1 MDGILEKFCEEASS
15 RPERKLYNFLDC
27 STEPFVDHLVT
38 SREAWQRAS
47 NIAAELLAKGA
58 KKGDRA
64 IILSLQDEGTVYAV
78 WGCMMIGVVFTLIPP
93 PLDKSKLNRFVAVL
107 KSCGPKFLISNA
119 ALEQTSENNPSAALL
134 RQAFF
139 QVVTLKRIYTDRVK
153 PYDGPSLLCR
163 HEADDL
169 IYLQYTSG
177 STSAPKGVMVT
188 YKNLMACIKLCME
201 IFDFKT
207 THQSLVSWVPFYHNI
222 GLVVSIFMPAFAD
235 KAVAHHVPTLQF
247 LEKPLIWIK
256 ALSHYQATI
265 TAAPNSAYELCT
277 RLLTPTEAQQ
287 YDLSHMERLING
299 SETVN
304 PHTVDAF
311 CELFHLSPDA
321 FAPGYGLSE
330 CVCVAA
336 LSSRDYRCVSVS
348 LEDYHHGVLSP
359 CEDGEKKI
367 VSVGR
372 PAADMKIVA
381 VHADMTP
388 CQEGEIGEI
397 CLQGS
402 NVCAGYWNDP
412 KESQAFAAVIPGY
425 AGSFYRTGD
434 MGAMYQG
441 QLYLTGRIKEMIIIG
456 GKNIF
461 PSDTIIQLHE
471 EGFELPVSSMAVF
484 SVERRGKE
492 QPVFCAE
499 CSQDADFAHLAAQ
512 VNHIISAAFGFSFK
526 DVVFVREGTLPRTD
540 NRKIKTLETKNSYL
554 NDRLQVLFSTHRHGE
569 EKSAAPVS
577 QNKISISPYAS
588 PEEIRPVIQNLFA
601 SLLPGVDFGC
611 DDSFLEL
618 GGDSLGMM
626 ELISNLEGEL
636 GVTIDLREIA
646 ASPTVAG
653 ISQYLSD
660 LLNGRSDNYQTDL
673 RAECVLEPEIV
684 PQSGYTHRPEDCRSI
699 LVTGATGFLGAY
711 LVRELIHRHPSKEFT
726 VYCHGRGATA
736 AAVMNRIEQNMR
748 RFHCW
753 EDSFREH
760 LVPVPGDL
768 GQPQLG
774 IAHELY
780 QELAG
785 SVDMVIHNGAVL
797 NFILPYRQLKK
808 VNVTGT
814 AEALRFACT
823 GRAKYL
829 HYISSYSVYDNPS
842 CFGRRV
848 SEDDPLENP
857 EGYFLG
863 YSETKWVAEKLVG
876 IARERGLRTAIY
888 RPGDITGTAQDGIW
902 KVEDLISRSIVG
914 CIQMGSF
921 PEIQVNLHLTPVDFV
936 AASIVHIAFQSGCV
950 NHGFNILNEHLMP
963 VDQFYRLLGKLGYQV
978 GHQPFDQWCS
988 KLESCP
994 SEENVLR
1001 VLSCLFTSKQKT
1013 GEDLITRFG
1022 AKQAVMET
1030 TNTNNLLAG
1039 SDIICPAVD
1048 EKLMECYLTHFS
1060 QCGYIPAPTHSG
1072 FLRRLVMR
1080 LMNKSGTAAQK

>member
-1 MDGILEKFCEEASS
+1 MDGILEKFCEEAAHQ
-15 RPERKLYNFLDC
+15 PDRKLYNFLDC
-27 STEPFVDHLVT
+27 SIEPFAEHLVT

-47 NIAAELLAKGA
+47 SIAAELLAKGA

-119 ALEQTSENNPSAALL
+119 ALEQTNENNPSAALL

-153 PYDGPSLLCR
+153 PYQGPSLLCR

-169 IYLQYTSG
+169 LYLQYTSG

-188 YKNLMACIKLCME
+188 YKNLMACINLCME
-201 IFDFKT
+201 IFDFKS

-222 GLVVSIFMPAFAD
+222 GLVVAIFMPAYAD
-235 KAVAHHVPTLQF
+235 HAVVHHVPTLQF
-247 LEKPLIWIK
+247 LEKPVIWLK

-265 TAAPNSAYELCT
+265 TAAPNSAYDLCT
-277 RLLTPTEAQQ
+277 RLVTPSEAAQ

-304 PHTVDAF
+304 PHTVDTF
-311 CELFHLSPDA
+311 CELFHISRDT

-348 LEDYHHGVLSP
+348 VADYHHGIFSI
-359 CEDGEKKI
+359 CENGEKKI

-381 VHADMTP
+381 VHSNMTP

-412 KESQAFAAVIPGY
+412 KESQAFATVIPGY
-425 AGSFYRTGD
+425 PGNFYRTGD
-434 MGAMYQG
+434 MGAIYQG

-456 GKNIF
+456 GKNVF

-471 EGFELPVSSMAVF
+471 EGFELPVTSMVVF
-484 SVERRGKE
+484 SVESRGKE

-499 CSQDADFAHLAAQ
+499 CRPDADFVRLAAQ
-512 VNHIISAAFGFSFK
+512 VNRIISAAFGFSFK

-540 NRKIKTLETKNSYL
+540 NRKIQTLEAKNAY
-554 NDRLQVLFSTHRHGE
+554 NANRLQVLFSTLRHGMG
-569 EKSAAPVS
+569 KNVAPVS
-577 QNKISISPYAS
+577 QNKIEISPYAS
-588 PEEIRPVIQNLFA
+588 PEEIRPVIQNIFV
-601 SLLPGVDFGC
+601 SLLPGVDFGPE
-611 DDSFLEL
+611 DSFLEL

-626 ELISNLEGEL
+626 ELICNLESEL
-636 GVTIDLREIA
+636 GVDIDLREIA
-646 ASPTVAG
+646 ASPTVAD
-653 ISQYLSD
+653 ISRYLSD
-660 LLNGRSDNYQTDL
+660 LLNGRSGNYKTDL
-673 RAECVLEPEIV
+673 RAECVLDPDIT
-684 PQSGYTHRPEDCRSI
+684 PQSPYFHQPEDCRKI
-699 LVTGATGFLGAY
+699 LVTGTTGFLGAY
-711 LVRELIHRHPSKEFT
+711 LVRELICRQKSEDFT
-726 VYCHGRGATA
+726 VYCHGRGATP

-748 RFHCW
+748 RFRCW
-753 EDSFREH
+753 DDSFRKH
-760 LVPVPGDL
+760 IVPIPGDL

-774 IAHELY
+774 IERDLY
-780 QELAG
+780 QKLAS

-823 GRAKYL
+823 GMAKYF

-842 CFGRRV
+842 HFERRV
-848 SEDDPLENP
+848 TEDDPLETP
-857 EGYFLG
+857 DGYFLG
-863 YSETKWVAEKLVG
+863 YSETKWVSEKLVG

-888 RPGDITGTAQDGIW
+888 RPGDITGTSLDGIW

-936 AASIVHIAFQSGCV
+936 AASIVQIAFQAECV
-950 NHGFNILNEHLMP
+950 NHAFNILNEHLMP
-963 VDQFYRLLGKLGYQV
+963 VEQFYRVLRKLGYKID
-978 GHQPFDQWCS
+978 HQPFDQWCS
-988 KLESCP
+988 KLESCS

-1001 VLSCLFTSKQKT
+1001 VLSCLFTSKQAK
-1013 GEDLITRFG
+1013 GEDLVSRFG
-1022 AKQAVMET
+1022 VRQAIMDT
-1030 TNTNNLLAG
+1030 LNTKKLLAG
-1039 SDIICPAVD
+1039 SGIDCHPVD
-1048 EKLMECYLTHFS
+1048 DALMERYLTHFS
-1060 QCGYIPAPTHSG
+1060 QCGYIPMPVHRG
-1072 FLRRLVMR
+1072 FFLRLASCFAKKVRSTVQR
-1080 LMNKSGTAAQK
+1080 

>member
-1 MDGILEKFCEEASS
+1 MDGILEKFCAEAE
-15 RPERKLYNFLDC
+15 RLPERKLYNFLDC
-27 STEPFVDHLVT
+27 STEPFAEHIVT
-38 SREAWQRAS
+38 SGEAWQRAS
-47 NIAAELLAKGA
+47 GIAAELLTKGA

-119 ALEQTSENNPSAALL
+119 ALEQTNENNPSAALL

-153 PYDGPSLLCR
+153 PYQGPSLLCR

-169 IYLQYTSG
+169 LYLQYTSG

-188 YKNLMACIKLCME
+188 YKNLMACIHLCMD

-222 GLVVSIFMPAFAD
+222 GLVVAIFMPAYAD
-235 KAVAHHVPTLQF
+235 RALAHHVPTLQF
-247 LEKPLIWIK
+247 LEKPVIWLK
-256 ALSHYQATI
+256 ALSRYQATI

-277 RLLTPTEAQQ
+277 RLVTPSKAAR
-287 YDLSHMERLING
+287 YDLSRMERLING

-311 CELFHLSPDA
+311 CELFHISRDA

-336 LSSRDYRCVSVS
+336 LSSRDYRSVSVS
-348 LEDYHHGVLSP
+348 VEDYHRGKFSL
-359 CEDGEKKI
+359 CEHGEKQI

-372 PAADMKIVA
+372 PAADMKIVT
-381 VHADMTP
+381 VHSDMTP
-388 CQEGEIGEI
+388 CQDGEIGEI

-402 NVCAGYWNDP
+402 NVCAGYWKDP
-412 KESQAFAAVIPGY
+412 EESRAFETVIPGY
-425 AGSFYRTGD
+425 SGSFYRTGD
-434 MGAMYQG
+434 MGAIYQG

-461 PSDTIIQLHE
+461 PSDTIIQLQA

-499 CSQDADFAHLAAQ
+499 CRPDADFARLAAQ
-512 VNHIISAAFGFSFK
+512 VNRIISAAFGFSFK

-540 NRKIKTLETKNSYL
+540 NRKIQTLETKNVY
-554 NDRLQVLFSTHRHGE
+554 NADRLQVLFSTLRHKA
-569 EKSAAPVS
+569 EKSAASVS
-577 QNKISISPYAS
+577 HNKIEISPYAS
-588 PEEIRPVIQNLFA
+588 PEEIRPVIQNIFE
-601 SLLPGVDFGC
+601 SLLPGVDFGPE
-611 DDSFLEL
+611 DSFLEL

-626 ELISNLEGEL
+626 ELICSLENEL

-646 ASPTVAG
+646 ASPTVAD

-660 LLNGRSDNYQTDL
+660 LLNGRSGNYKTDL
-673 RAECVLEPEIV
+673 RAECVLDPDIA
-684 PQSGYTHRPEDCRSI
+684 PQSPYFHQPENCRKI
-699 LVTGATGFLGAY
+699 LVTGTTGFLGAY
-711 LVRELIHRHPSKEFT
+711 LVRELICRRKSEDVT

-736 AAVMNRIEQNMR
+736 DAVMNRIEQNMR
-748 RFHCW
+748 RFRCW
-753 EDSFREH
+753 DDSFRKYI
-760 LVPVPGDL
+760 VPVSGDL
-768 GQPQLG
+768 GQPRLG
-774 IAHELY
+774 IEYDLY
-780 QELAG
+780 QKLAD

-797 NFILPYRQLKK
+797 NFILPYRQLKR

-823 GRAKYL
+823 GRAKYF

-842 CFGRRV
+842 CFQRRV
-848 SEDDPLENP
+848 TEDDPLESSD
-857 EGYFLG
+857 GYFLG

-876 IARERGLRTAIY
+876 IARERGLRTTVY
-888 RPGDITGTAQDGIW
+888 RPGDITGTSLDGIW

-936 AASIVHIAFQSGCV
+936 AASIVRIAFQAGCV
-950 NHGFNILNEHLMP
+950 NHAFNILNERLMP
-963 VDQFYRLLGKLGYQV
+963 VEQFYRLLRKLGYKID
-978 GHQPFDQWCS
+978 HQPFDQWCGR
-988 KLESCP
+988 LESCS

-1001 VLSCLFTSKQKT
+1001 VLSCLFTGKQPE

-1022 AKQAVMET
+1022 VRQAIMDT
-1030 TNTNNLLAG
+1030 SNTKKLLAESG
-1039 SDIICPAVD
+1039 IDCPPVD
-1048 EKLMECYLTHFS
+1048 DTLMERYLTHFS
-1060 QCGYIPAPTHSG
+1060 QCGYIPMPVHSG
-1072 FLRRLVMR
+1072 LFRRFVLR
-1080 LMNKSGTAAQK
+1080 LMKKGGATA